1 MPTAPLIRL
10 NVVIFDRPENPFEFE
25 SFLNVAEE
33 DQAHVLDELANQDE
47 LYLSFYGDDL
57 KYRFTKTVSMTN
69 SSGNSSTN

>member
-1 MPTAPLIRL
+1 
-10 NVVIFDRPENPFEFE
+10 
-25 SFLNVAEE
+25 VAEE